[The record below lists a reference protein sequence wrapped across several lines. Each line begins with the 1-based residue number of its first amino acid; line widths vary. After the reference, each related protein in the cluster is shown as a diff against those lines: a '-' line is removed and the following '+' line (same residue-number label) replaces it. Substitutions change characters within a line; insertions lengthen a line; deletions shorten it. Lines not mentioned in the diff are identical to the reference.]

1 MLAHRF
7 PGKRFAHPAKER
19 GVVLMISLIILVAL
33 TIAGIALIRSVDTTN
48 IISGNLA
55 FQQAAVHAAEAGTE
69 EAVRTFLE
77 TSTPIALQND
87 DLAKGYVAS
96 TPASGNPA
104 SWDTY
109 WSATINPNPVGMPVA
124 AKTCVDRVCTLATDA
139 AGNTVSYTIQR
150 LCQTT
155 GDPSLSPTGCASD
168 AQQAALSG
176 ASLGSG
182 SVQLNQVPKYYYRIT
197 SRVAGPRNT
206 LSYVQTIVAR

>member
-7 PGKRFAHPAKER
+7 PNKRFVHPANER

-77 TSTPIALQND
+77 TSTPPIALQND

-139 AGNTVSYTIQR
+139 AGIRFLTQFSVYARQQETPLFLLR
-150 LCQTT
+150 
-155 GDPSLSPTGCASD
+155 A
-168 AQQAALSG
+168 AQ
-176 ASLGSG
+176 
-182 SVQLNQVPKYYYRIT
+182 
-197 SRVAGPRNT
+197 
-206 LSYVQTIVAR
+206 